1 MSEALD
7 AVVLLVT
14 GAALGGAAVSVA
26 WWWDTVG
33 RGRAFRRWL
42 GRHGD
47 FDSTVPPCAAG
58 AAFLAEAHRRRQDER
73 AARLKEAA
81 R

>member
-1 MSEALD
+1 MHETLD
-7 AVVLLVT
+7 VVMVLVT
-14 GAALGGAAVSVA
+14 GAALGASATSVA
-26 WWWDTVG
+26 WWWDTLG

-47 FDSTVPPCAAG
+47 FDATVPSG

-73 AARLKEAA
+73 AAKLKEAA

>member
-1 MSEALD
+1 VHDVLD
-7 AVVLLVT
+7 VVALLVT
-14 GAALGGAAVSVA
+14 GAALGGASVSVI

-47 FDSTVPPCAAG
+47 FDATVPSG
-58 AAFLAEAHRRRQDER
+58 AAFLAEAHRRRQEER

>member
-1 MSEALD
+1 MHETLD
-7 AVVLLVT
+7 VVMVLVT
-14 GAALGGAAVSVA
+14 GAALGASATSVA
-26 WWWDTVG
+26 WWWDTAG

-47 FDSTVPPCAAG
+47 FDATVPSGG

-81 R
+81 K

>member
-1 MSEALD
+1 MHETLD
-7 AVVLLVT
+7 VVMVLVT
-14 GAALGGAAVSVA
+14 GAALGASATSVA
-26 WWWDTVG
+26 WWWDTIG

-47 FDSTVPPCAAG
+47 FDATVPPCAAG

>member
-1 MSEALD
+1 VHDVLD
-7 AVVLLVT
+7 VVALLVT

-47 FDSTVPPCAAG
+47 FDATVPTG
-58 AAFLAEAHRRRQDER
+58 SAAFLAEAHRRRQDER

>member
-1 MSEALD
+1 MREMLD
-7 AVVLLVT
+7 VVALLVT

-47 FDSTVPPCAAG
+47 FDATVPSG

>member
-1 MSEALD
+1 MHETLD
-7 AVVLLVT
+7 VVMVLVS

-47 FDSTVPPCAAG
+47 FDATVPSG
-58 AAFLAEAHRRRQDER
+58 AAFLAEAHRRRQEER
-73 AARLKEAA
+73 AAKLKEAA
-81 R
+81 Q